1 MHYTNTF
8 NEKIIHNYSSTKDN
22 LKLYY
27 HSSFDNDELTI
38 TITIENTSS
47 SILKDLT
54 LYIYDFSNQNLNIL
68 TLKGIKTYNNRQ
80 VTFYIDPLNK
90 NEIAK
95 IIISTPLLKNHKSKT
110 IALFKNNEHI
120 FTYNE

>member
-8 NEKIIHNYSSTKDN
+8 NEKIIHNYSSKEDN

-27 HSSFDNDELTI
+27 HSLFDNDELTI
-38 TITIENTSS
+38 TITIENTSTTP
-47 SILKDLT
+47 LKDLT
-54 LYIYDFSNQNLNIL
+54 LYIYDFYNENLNIQ

-80 VTFYIDPLNK
+80 VTFYIDPLDK

-95 IIISTPLLKNHKSKT
+95 ITIHSSSNKSHQSKT

-120 FTYNE
+120 FSYNE